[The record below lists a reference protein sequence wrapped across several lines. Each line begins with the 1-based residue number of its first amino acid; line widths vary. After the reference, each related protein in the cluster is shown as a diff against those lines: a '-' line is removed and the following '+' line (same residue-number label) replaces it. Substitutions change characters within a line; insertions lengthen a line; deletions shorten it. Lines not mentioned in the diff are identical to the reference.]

1 MRRRGARGP
10 ARKTARRAGR
20 QHRRRRRRRLV
31 LAGGAVVW
39 AGHKLSK
46 KDAEQIEEHTGKPPD
61 DLADEEVEAAMNELG
76 IEEQE
81 LTEEDK
87 AAIEAAEDED

>member
-1 MRRRGARGP
+1 MRRRGASG
-10 ARKTARRAGR
+10 AGR
-20 QHRRRRRRRLV
+20 MAGRRRRRRRRRRLV
-31 LAGGAVVW
+31 LAGGAVMW
-39 AGHKLSK
+39 AGHKMSQ
-46 KDAEQIEEHTGKPPD
+46 KDSQKIEEQTGKPPD
-61 DLADEEVEAAMNELG
+61 ELSDEEVEAAMGELG

>member
-1 MRRRGARGP
+1 MRRRGASG
-10 ARKTARRAGR
+10 AGR
-20 QHRRRRRRRLV
+20 MAGRRGRRRRRRRLV
-31 LAGGAVVW
+31 LAGGAVMW
-39 AGHKLSK
+39 AGHKMSQ
-46 KDAEQIEEHTGKPPD
+46 KDSQKIEEQTGKPPD
-61 DLADEEVEAAMNELG
+61 ELSDEEVEAAMGELG

>member
-1 MRRRGARGP
+1 MRRRGASG
-10 ARKTARRAGR
+10 AGR
-20 QHRRRRRRRLV
+20 MAGRRRRRRRRRRLV

-39 AGHKLSK
+39 AGHKLSQ
-46 KDAEQIEEHTGKPPD
+46 KDSQKIEEHTGKPPD
-61 DLADEEVEAAMNELG
+61 ELSDEEVEAAMDELG

-87 AAIEAAEDED
+87 AAIDAAEDED

>member
-1 MRRRGARGP
+1 MRRRGASM
-10 ARKTARRAGR
+10 AGR
-20 QHRRRRRRRLV
+20 MAGRRRRRRRRRRLV
-31 LAGGAVVW
+31 LAGGAVMW
-39 AGHKLSK
+39 AGHKMSQ
-46 KDAEQIEEHTGKPPD
+46 KDSQKIEEQTGKPPD
-61 DLADEEVEAAMNELG
+61 ELSDEEVEAAMNELG

>member
-10 ARKTARRAGR
+10 AMKAGR
-20 QHRRRRRRRLV
+20 RHRRKRRRRLV

-39 AGHKLSK
+39 AGHKMSK
-46 KDAEQIEEHTGKPPD
+46 KDAERIEEHTGKPPD
-61 DLADEEVEAAMNELG
+61 ELSDEEVEAAMGELG

>member
-10 ARKTARRAGR
+10 ARKTIRRTGR
-20 QHRRRRRRRLV
+20 RHRRRRRRRLV

-39 AGHKLSK
+39 AGHKMSK
-46 KDAEQIEEHTGKPPD
+46 KDAEKIEEQTGKPPD
-61 DLADEEVEAAMNELG
+61 ELTDEEVETAMATLG

-87 AAIEAAEDED
+87 AALEAAEE

>member
-1 MRRRGARGP
+1 
-10 ARKTARRAGR
+10 
-20 QHRRRRRRRLV
+20 

-46 KDAEQIEEHTGKPPD
+46 NDAEKIEEHTGKPPD
-61 DLADEEVEAAMNELG
+61 DLTDEEVETAMSELG

-81 LTEEDK
+81 LTEEDQ
-87 AAIEAAEDED
+87 AAIEAAEE

>member
-1 MRRRGARGP
+1 MM
-10 ARKTARRAGR
+10 
-20 QHRRRRRRRLV
+20 
-31 LAGGAVVW
+31 W

-46 KDAEQIEEHTGKPPD
+46 KDAEQIEEHTGKPAD
-61 DLADEEVEAAMNELG
+61 ELSDEEVEAAMNELG

-87 AAIEAAEDED
+87 AAIEAAEDAE

>member
-1 MRRRGARGP
+1 MM
-10 ARKTARRAGR
+10 
-20 QHRRRRRRRLV
+20 
-31 LAGGAVVW
+31 W

-46 KDAEQIEEHTGKPPD
+46 KDAEQIEEHTGKPAD
-61 DLADEEVEAAMNELG
+61 ELSDEEVEAAMNELG

-87 AAIEAAEDED
+87 AAIEAADEGE

>member
-1 MRRRGARGP
+1 MRRRGASG
-10 ARKTARRAGR
+10 AGR
-20 QHRRRRRRRLV
+20 MAGRRRRRRRRRRLV

-39 AGHKLSK
+39 AGHKLSQ
-46 KDAEQIEEHTGKPPD
+46 KDSQKIEEHTGKPPD
-61 DLADEEVEAAMNELG
+61 ELSDEEVEAAMNELG

>member
-1 MRRRGARGP
+1 MRRRGAS
-10 ARKTARRAGR
+10 RAGR
-20 QHRRRRRRRLV
+20 MAGRRRRRRRRRRLV

-39 AGHKLSK
+39 AGHKLSQ
-46 KDAEQIEEHTGKPPD
+46 KDSQKIEEHTGKSPD
-61 DLADEEVEAAMNELG
+61 ELSDEEVEAAMDELG

-87 AAIEAAEDED
+87 AAIEAADDED

>member
-1 MRRRGARGP
+1 MAGRRR
-10 ARKTARRAGR
+10 
-20 QHRRRRRRRLV
+20 RRRRRRRLV
-31 LAGGAVVW
+31 LAGGAMMW

-46 KDAEQIEEHTGKPPD
+46 KDAEQIEEHTGKPAD
-61 DLADEEVEAAMNELG
+61 ELSDEEVEAAMDELG

-87 AAIEAAEDED
+87 AAIEAAEAADEGE

>member
-1 MRRRGARGP
+1 
-10 ARKTARRAGR
+10 
-20 QHRRRRRRRLV
+20 

-61 DLADEEVEAAMNELG
+61 DLSDEEVEAAMNELG
-76 IEEQE
+76 
-81 LTEEDK
+81 LLKLPNNRRLKTKMDSRPSPLF
-87 AAIEAAEDED
+87 

>member
-1 MRRRGARGP
+1 MRRRGASG
-10 ARKTARRAGR
+10 AGR
-20 QHRRRRRRRLV
+20 MAGRRRRRRRRRRLV

-39 AGHKLSK
+39 AGHKLIQ
-46 KDAEQIEEHTGKPPD
+46 KDSQKIEEHTGKPPD
-61 DLADEEVEAAMNELG
+61 ELSDEEVEAAMGELG

>member
-1 MRRRGARGP
+1 VRRRGAR
-10 ARKTARRAGR
+10 RAGR
-20 QHRRRRRRRLV
+20 RHRRRRRRRVV
-31 LAGGAVVW
+31 LAGGAIVW

-46 KDAEQIEEHTGKPPD
+46 KDAEKIEEHTGKPPD
-61 DLADEEVEAAMNELG
+61 DLTDEEVEAAMDELG

-87 AAIEAAEDED
+87 AALEAAEE

>member
-1 MRRRGARGP
+1 MRRRGAR
-10 ARKTARRAGR
+10 RAGR
-20 QHRRRRRRRLV
+20 RHRRRRRRRVV
-31 LAGGAVVW
+31 LAGGAIVW

-46 KDAEQIEEHTGKPPD
+46 KDAEKIEEHTGKPPD
-61 DLADEEVEAAMNELG
+61 DLTDEEVEAAMDELN
-76 IEEQE
+76 IEEEE